1 VTASRTSVQESQLP
15 KRKRRSSR
23 SGFAVAAIS
32 FVAVFAAGAVPIPLY
47 DTYRSA
53 DGVTN
58 AELSLVAV
66 TYFAGAVF
74 ALLVLGRLSNH
85 LGRRPVSI
93 AALVIAAAGC
103 LVFLT
108 VDGAGP
114 LMIGRGLQG
123 LAAGL
128 AASAIGAYAV
138 DTAPASPRWLVSTVT
153 SASTNV
159 GLAIGAF
166 ASGALVQYGPA
177 PRRLIYHIA
186 AAALS
191 VCAVLVVF
199 GPETVSRTAGIRRSL
214 VPRLR
219 PPPAVR
225 PFLPVAASIFVATW
239 ALGGYYQAFSPS
251 VTADDLGSASA
262 LVTAAVFASYMAPS
276 VFGRPLT
283 ARMTAATAQ
292 RLGMGVVTLATAG
305 LLTAIAMSSPVLFIA
320 VGVIGGLGMGVG
332 MAASMRTLLP
342 LAAPAERAGLLALV
356 YAISY
361 TGASVP
367 SLIAGQLSRSVTLL
381 DSTIGYGA
389 LALIAFVVTLLAA
402 RNPTVAA

>member
-1 VTASRTSVQESQLP
+1 
-15 KRKRRSSR
+15 
-23 SGFAVAAIS
+23 
-32 FVAVFAAGAVPIPLY
+32 
-47 DTYRSA
+47 
-53 DGVTN
+53 
-58 AELSLVAV
+58 
-66 TYFAGAVF
+66 
-74 ALLVLGRLSNH
+74 
-85 LGRRPVSI
+85 
-93 AALVIAAAGC
+93 
-103 LVFLT
+103 
-108 VDGAGP
+108 
-114 LMIGRGLQG
+114 M
-123 LAAGL
+123 
-128 AASAIGAYAV
+128 
-138 DTAPASPRWLVSTVT
+138 T

-166 ASGALVQYGPA
+166 ASGALVQYGSA

-219 PPPAVR
+219 LPPAVR

-276 VFGRPLT
+276 VFGGPLT

-342 LAAPAERAGLLALV
+342 LEAPAERAGLLALV